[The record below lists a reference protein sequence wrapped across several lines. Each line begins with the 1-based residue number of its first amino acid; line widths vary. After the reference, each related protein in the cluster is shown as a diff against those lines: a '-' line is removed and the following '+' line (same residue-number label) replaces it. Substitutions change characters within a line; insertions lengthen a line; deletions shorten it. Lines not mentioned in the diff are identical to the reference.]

1 MQIGEPASRA
11 ATQMEMPMIQT
22 RRKALAAL
30 LAVLALGVAITV
42 PGMATAGEATT
53 LAEESCPSGNIC
65 VWPQYN
71 YQGAR
76 GMTACS
82 ATGFHPLGGLKYS
95 VKNRCGAKG
104 AGLMRDGQV
113 YGCIPPGG
121 QNPSTLWFNGVQVY
135 AGSPC

>member
-1 MQIGEPASRA
+1 MIHIRA
-11 ATQMEMPMIQT
+11 RAV
-22 RRKALAAL
+22 AAL
-30 LAVLALGVAITV
+30 IIVLALGAAIAV
-42 PGMATAGEATT
+42 PGFAAAEEEAATGAAPSSEAAT
-53 LAEESCPSGNIC
+53 LAEESCPSGSIC

-113 YGCIPPGG
+113 YGCVPPGG

>member
-1 MQIGEPASRA
+1 
-11 ATQMEMPMIQT
+11 MIQI
-22 RRKALAAL
+22 RAKALAAL
-30 LAVLALGVAITV
+30 VAVLALGAAIAV
-42 PGMATAGEATT
+42 PGFAAAEEEAPSAAAPSSEAAT
-53 LAEESCPSGNIC
+53 LAEESCPSGNVC
-65 VWPQYN
+65 VWTQTN

-82 ATGFHPLGGLKYS
+82 ATGFHPLAGWKYS

-113 YGCIPPGG
+113 YGCVPPGG
-121 QNPSTLWFNGVQVY
+121 QNPSPISFNGVQIY